1 MDQKVELN
9 LEDLISK
16 ASEAFP
22 VLANSIRSIP
32 QVLTDQEREAA
43 ETATEFVRLKLVS
56 QNIPLDDLLDAFAEV
71 SIDFMR
77 LQARFYQTGHYARAS
92 AEGLVEELYENS
104 EAMDGHYLAGLMMT
118 YALWPNH
125 SRTLSCLINSF
136 IPTLEQ
142 DACIAEI
149 GVGHGLMSWTM
160 LRNSRR
166 SYLGLDISSK
176 SIDYCRSGL
185 KSIGLENEMN
195 FLHGDVTDNDA
206 LGRNDRVDHVLCCE
220 VLEHVDHPE
229 LLVRA
234 IHNLLNDGGTAFVTT
249 VCNLEAEDHVF
260 LFNNPDEIRALFYL
274 EGLTLI
280 EDWEFIV
287 PGSTNDSIVPINY
300 AAIVKK

>member
-1 MDQKVELN
+1 VNQKVELT

-43 ETATEFVRLKLVS
+43 DTATEFVRLKLLA
-56 QNIPLDDLLDAFAEV
+56 QNLDLDDLLDAFAEV

-125 SRTLSCLINSF
+125 SRTLSCLINSY
-136 IPTLEQ
+136 IPTLAQ
-142 DACIAEI
+142 DASIAEI
-149 GVGHGLMSWTM
+149 GVGHGLMSWTI
-160 LRNSRR
+160 LRNSKR

-185 KSIGLENEMN
+185 KSIGLDNDMI
-195 FLHGDVTDNDA
+195 FVRGDVTNNDA
-206 LGRNDRVDHVLCCE
+206 VGKNDPVDHVLCCE
-220 VLEHVDHPE
+220 VLEHVDNPE

-234 IHNLLNDGGTAFVTT
+234 IHGLLKDGGTAFVTT

-260 LFNNPDEIRALFYL
+260 LFNNPEEIRALFYS
-274 EGLTLI
+274 EGLKLI
-280 EDWEFIV
+280 DDWEFIV
-287 PGSTNDSIVPINY
+287 PGSTNNKIVPINY
-300 AAIVKK
+300 AAIVRK